1 MQSGKLLQLLGRLS
15 KKELRDFQLY
25 LASPIHNRNKSL
37 EEFYGYLLKY
47 ADDFTQSKL
56 SKEAFFKKH
65 YPKTGLDEQKMRYLQ
80 SDLTQLLEDFIAW
93 NEFQKDAF
101 QQKYYLAKSH
111 HNRHIDKFFLQEL
124 EKITELNNKSVF
136 RDSDY
141 YYNLH
146 RISELNYSYAS
157 GNRNRAFDDSLQDL
171 IDNLEITYLARG
183 FRYYCEMINRRNI
196 LSVKYNLSFFDDLVQ
211 HLKKGTFDDIPAI
224 FVYRIIH
231 ESLSEPN
238 AQTYPSLLKALE
250 EFGHLFSK
258 TEERGLYVFAQNFC
272 IKRINAGDSDALR
285 DIFNLY
291 QAMLSKGL
299 LFEGNYISQPDFKNI
314 VTTGLRLEA
323 HDWVGNFIESHK
335 NMLHPS
341 FAENAYT
348 YSMAWVHF
356 SRNELDKALRMLL
369 RVEFNDVYYHLDSKS
384 LLMKVYYEMNEH
396 DAFSSLVDAFKVY
409 LRRNTTISELQK
421 KTYHN
426 FVLICNQLMRAKLNR
441 TPLSTKQKN
450 GLENLRPLADFSW
463 LMAKNDELDRSFS
476 TLNK

>member
-1 MQSGKLLQLLGRLS
+1 
-15 KKELRDFQLY
+15 
-25 LASPIHNRNKSL
+25 
-37 EEFYGYLLKY
+37 
-47 ADDFTQSKL
+47 
-56 SKEAFFKKH
+56 
-65 YPKTGLDEQKMRYLQ
+65 
-80 SDLTQLLEDFIAW
+80 LLEDFLSW

-124 EKITELNNKSVF
+124 EKITELNNKSVY

-157 GNRNRAFDDSLQDL
+157 VNRNRSFDDSLQDL

-224 FVYRIIH
+224 YVYRIIH
-231 ESLSEPN
+231 ESLTEPEN
-238 AQTYPSLLKALE
+238 QKTYPTLLNALKD
-250 EFGHLFSK
+250 FGHLFSK

-272 IKRINAGDSDALR
+272 IKRINAGDSEALR

-291 QAMLSKGL
+291 QDMLAKGL
-299 LFEGNYISQPDFKNI
+299 LFEGS
-314 VTTGLRLEA
+314 
-323 HDWVGNFIESHK
+323 FIESHK
-335 NMLHPS
+335 SMLHPA

-384 LLMKVYYEMNEH
+384 LLMKVYYELNEH
-396 DAFSSLVDAFKVY
+396 DAFSSLVDAFKIY
-409 LRRNTTISELQK
+409 LRRNTTISEVQK

-441 TPLSTKQKN
+441 TPLGVKQKN
-450 GLENLRPLADFSW
+450 GLETLRPVADFSW
-463 LMAKNDELDRSFS
+463 LMAKNDELIRMFS
-476 TLNK
+476 SSKN